1 MLYGEK
7 YALIYVKKYDQD
19 DFIQH
24 LKKNLS
30 SKGRLLLRYSQ
41 FTFSPMAKW
50 SLWQKGLLVSKN
62 ETLRTKSLLVMT
74 KNFVSMRLD
83 TPKNLGK

>member
-24 LKKNLS
+24 LKKNLF
-30 SKGRLLLRYSQ
+30 SKGKVAL
-41 FTFSPMAKW
+41 
-50 SLWQKGLLVSKN
+50 
-62 ETLRTKSLLVMT
+62 
-74 KNFVSMRLD
+74 
-83 TPKNLGK
+83 

>member
-30 SKGRLLLRYSQ
+30 LRKRLLLRYSQ
-41 FTFSPMAKW
+41 FSV
-50 SLWQKGLLVSKN
+50 LWQN
-62 ETLRTKSLLVMT
+62 EVYDKRV
-74 KNFVSMRLD
+74 F
-83 TPKNLGK
+83 

>member
-30 SKGRLLLRYSQ
+30 SREGCSWGIANLP
-41 FTFSPMAKW
+41 TV
-50 SLWQKGLLVSKN
+50 LWQN
-62 ETLRTKSLLVMT
+62 EVYDKRV
-74 KNFVSMRLD
+74 F
-83 TPKNLGK
+83 

>member
-24 LKKNLS
+24 LKKNLF
-30 SKGRLLLRYSQ
+30 SKGKVALWGIANLSSVLWQ
-41 FTFSPMAKW
+41 NE
-50 SLWQKGLLVSKN
+50 LWQKSLLVSKKWDTQN
-62 ETLRTKSLLVMT
+62 KILVCNDKKILCPWDETPQKI
-74 KNFVSMRLD
+74 
-83 TPKNLGK
+83 

>member
-24 LKKNLS
+24 FKIILKGGS
-30 SKGRLLLRYSQ
+30 CSLRYIH
-41 FTFSPMAKW
+41 FYLI
-50 SLWQKGLLVSKN
+50 LWQNKIL
-62 ETLRTKSLLVMT
+62 
-74 KNFVSMRLD
+74 
-83 TPKNLGK
+83 